1 MAQMIQNFF
10 MFFRNIFS
18 MLRGQLQ
25 KSFRRVLR
33 QVMMVLVASIFIIM
47 GLYFVA
53 LGSIVGLS
61 SIMPPWAAHFV
72 VGLVLAVIGLIILV
86 SNMLGGRT

>member
-1 MAQMIQNFF
+1 MAQIIQNFF

-18 MLRGQLQ
+18 MLRGQFQRSL
-25 KSFRRVLR
+25 RRVMR
-33 QVMMVLVASIFIIM
+33 QIMMALVASVFLIM

-61 SIMPPWAAHFV
+61 SVLPPWAAYFV
-72 VGLVLAVIGLIILV
+72 VGLVLAVIGLLLMV
-86 SNMLGGRT
+86 SNMLSGRA